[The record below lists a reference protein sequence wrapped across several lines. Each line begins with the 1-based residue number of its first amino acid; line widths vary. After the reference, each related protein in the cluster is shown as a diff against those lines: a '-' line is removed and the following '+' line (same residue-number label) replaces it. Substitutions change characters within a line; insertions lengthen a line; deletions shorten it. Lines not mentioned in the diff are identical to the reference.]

1 MNREE
6 IRQEIRRLERERLR
20 LDPEAANAGEV
31 RELEAAG
38 WEQRGDGPKAIWR
51 RPEGGRWW
59 VHYQALIE
67 LRRARFG
74 DEDGSAA
81 PGEAVL

>member
-1 MNREE
+1 MRGG
-6 IRQEIRRLERERLR
+6 
-20 LDPEAANAGEV
+20 DADGT

-38 WEQRGDGPKAIWR
+38 WERRGSGPRSIWP

-67 LRRARFG
+67 LRRERSDAG
-74 DEDGSAA
+74 KGPAT
-81 PGEAVL
+81 PGGGVA

>member
-1 MNREE
+1 VRDREA
-6 IRQEIRRLERERLR
+6 
-20 LDPEAANAGEV
+20 DEV

-38 WEQRGDGPKAIWR
+38 WERRGSGPRSVWR

-67 LRRARFG
+67 LRRERL
-74 DEDGSAA
+74 AA
-81 PGEAVL
+81 GKGPAKPGGGAS